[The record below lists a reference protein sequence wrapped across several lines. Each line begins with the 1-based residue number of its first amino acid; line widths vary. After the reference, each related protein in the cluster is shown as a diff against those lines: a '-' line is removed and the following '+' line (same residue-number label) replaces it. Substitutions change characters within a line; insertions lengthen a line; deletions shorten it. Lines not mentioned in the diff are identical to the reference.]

1 MVGYNGEHLVV
12 SSNEI
17 QKIRPAGRHILTIG
31 RDLIKDNQA
40 AIIEL
45 VKNAYDADATK
56 VDIFFDISQD
66 KNSIKI
72 SIKDNGHGMT
82 KDVVINKWLVPS
94 TDDKLQRKTSP
105 KGRILQ
111 GRKGVGRYAASILGE
126 DLLLKTID
134 TEHNQTEI
142 YLQWTS
148 FEKAQY
154 LDDIDILVATSR
166 TTQNSCTE
174 LVINGDASKVQE
186 WLFIDE
192 RKVKTTKYSEMID
205 ALITELQKLISPIK
219 KLENNDTFSIIIHI
233 KGIKN
238 YKEFIK
244 EEIRP
249 IPINDLYDYRLYG
262 YTTDSHTIELT
273 YSNQKSSNLPDEFIT
288 LDIDNYKDVG
298 KVEFDIRVYDRDSKD
313 IYNLIDRGL
322 KKFDG
327 TSYNFNE
334 ARNILNTLNGISIYR
349 NNFRI
354 RPYGEP
360 GFDWLLLDKRRV
372 DNPSLRI
379 GSNQV
384 IGYIY
389 IESEENS
396 HLEEKS
402 ARDGLK
408 ENEYFN
414 SFRNI
419 IIEALKE
426 LEARRFSYRRETDK
440 IKESQKLAYQ
450 VDSLINFDEIK
461 SEIKKQLTSAKV
473 SPQIQTSLLEVIQ
486 KEEYQKSKIVEEIN
500 KKIAIYQGQATL
512 GKIINVVLHEGR
524 KPLNFFRNEI
534 SNVDFW
540 IKELDKHYSRDT
552 LDEIVNIVSK
562 FKTNSNALINLF
574 GRLDPLAA
582 GKRGN
587 KKDFYLKKVIEES
600 FAVYNEDLIKEHIS
614 LEISCDENITLYG
627 WQSDFYIIFTNIIDN
642 SIYWL
647 CKRDVT
653 NKQIKVKVY
662 RDLDCYAIEIL
673 DNGPGIDKKY
683 IESEIIFEPEFS
695 LKTYG
700 TGLGLALAGE
710 AASRN
715 NYKLEAIEC
724 DNGAFFKLIS
734 KGVADDK

>member
-1 MVGYNGEHLVV
+1 MVGYNREHLVV

-56 VDIFFDISQD
+56 VDILFDIS
-66 KNSIKI
+66 KNKDSMTII
-72 SIKDNGHGMT
+72 VKDNGHGMSRDT
-82 KDVVINKWLVPS
+82 VINKWLVPS
-94 TDDKLQRKTSP
+94 TDDKLHRKTSP

-111 GRKGVGRYAASILGE
+111 GRKGVGRYAASVLGQ

-134 TEHNQTEI
+134 ENNNQTEI
-142 YLQWTS
+142 FLEWNS
-148 FEKAQY
+148 FEKAQF
-154 LDDIDILVATSR
+154 LDDIDILVATSKV
-166 TTQNSCTE
+166 NEKSSTE
-174 LVINGDASKVQE
+174 LIINGDANKVQE
-186 WLFIDE
+186 WIFVDE
-192 RKVKTTKYSEMID
+192 KKEKNTKYSEMID
-205 ALITELQKLISPIK
+205 TLITELQKLVSPIK
-219 KLENNDTFSIIIHI
+219 KLENNDIFSIVVHL
-233 KGIKN
+233 KGIKDYEN
-238 YKEFIK
+238 IIE

-249 IPINDLYDYRLYG
+249 IPIDDFYDYRLYG
-262 YTTDSHTIELT
+262 HTTENHKIELI
-273 YSNQKSSNLPDEFIT
+273 YSNQKSINLPDESIC
-288 LDIDNYKDVG
+288 LNIANYKNVG
-298 KVEFDIRVYDRDSKD
+298 NIEFDIRVYDRDSQD

-327 TSYNFNE
+327 SSYSFNE

-360 GFDWLLLDKRRV
+360 GYDWLLLDRRRV
-372 DNPSLRI
+372 DNPSMRI

-389 IESEENS
+389 IQSEEKS

-426 LEARRFSYRRETDK
+426 LEVRRYNYRRQIDK
-440 IKESQKLAYQ
+440 QKEPKKLSYKI
-450 VDSLINFDEIK
+450 DSLSNFDGIK
-461 SEIKKQLTSAKV
+461 KEIKKQFEIANI
-473 SPQIQTSLLEVIQ
+473 SPEVQTSLLEVIE
-486 KEEYQKSKIVEEIN
+486 KEECKKTKIVEEIN
-500 KKIAIYQGQATL
+500 KKIAVYQGQATL

-524 KPLNFFRNEI
+524 KPLNFFKNEI
-534 SNVDFW
+534 KNLVFW
-540 IKELDKHYSRDT
+540 IRELQEAYTEDT
-552 LDEIVNIVSK
+552 LNEIINIISK
-562 FKTNSNALINLF
+562 FATNSKALIDLF

-582 GKRGN
+582 GKRGD
-587 KKDFYLKKVIEES
+587 KKEFSLKKILEEA
-600 FAVYNEDLIKEHIS
+600 FAVYNEDMIKKHIKYN
-614 LEISCDENITLYG
+614 LNCDDSINLYG
-627 WQSDFYIIFTNIIDN
+627 WKSDFYIIFTNLIDN

-647 CKRDVT
+647 CEKNASEKEIT
-653 NKQIKVKVY
+653 VKVY
-662 RDLDCYAIEIL
+662 PYQKSYAIDFI
-673 DNGPGIDKKY
+673 DNGTGIDKEF
-683 IESEIIFEPEFS
+683 IVSEIIFEPEFS
-695 LKTYG
+695 LKTNG

-715 NYKLEAIEC
+715 NFKLIANEHE
-724 DNGAFFKLIS
+724 NGAFFKLVP
-734 KGVADDK
+734 KGESDNE

>member
-72 SIKDNGHGMT
+72 TIKDNGHGMT

-192 RKVKTTKYSEMID
+192 RKEKTTKYSEMID

-238 YKEFIK
+238 YKEFIE

-461 SEIKKQLTSAKV
+461 I
-473 SPQIQTSLLEVIQ
+473 
-486 KEEYQKSKIVEEIN
+486 
-500 KKIAIYQGQATL
+500 
-512 GKIINVVLHEGR
+512 GR
-524 KPLNFFRNEI
+524 AH
-534 SNVDFW
+534 V
-540 IKELDKHYSRDT
+540 
-552 LDEIVNIVSK
+552 
-562 FKTNSNALINLF
+562 
-574 GRLDPLAA
+574 
-582 GKRGN
+582 
-587 KKDFYLKKVIEES
+587 
-600 FAVYNEDLIKEHIS
+600 
-614 LEISCDENITLYG
+614 
-627 WQSDFYIIFTNIIDN
+627 
-642 SIYWL
+642 
-647 CKRDVT
+647 
-653 NKQIKVKVY
+653 
-662 RDLDCYAIEIL
+662 
-673 DNGPGIDKKY
+673 
-683 IESEIIFEPEFS
+683 
-695 LKTYG
+695 
-700 TGLGLALAGE
+700 
-710 AASRN
+710 
-715 NYKLEAIEC
+715 
-724 DNGAFFKLIS
+724 
-734 KGVADDK
+734 

>member
-72 SIKDNGHGMT
+72 TIKDNGHGMT

-192 RKVKTTKYSEMID
+192 RKEKTTKYSEMID

-238 YKEFIK
+238 YKEFIE

-653 NKQIKVKVY
+653 NKQIRLCHNKW
-662 RDLDCYAIEIL
+662 L
-673 DNGPGIDKKY
+673 
-683 IESEIIFEPEFS
+683 IFDE
-695 LKTYG
+695 K
-700 TGLGLALAGE
+700 
-710 AASRN
+710 
-715 NYKLEAIEC
+715 
-724 DNGAFFKLIS
+724 
-734 KGVADDK
+734 